1 MEKRERRKTV
11 LHPWH
16 QAAGGRMGEFAGY
29 EMPLWYPA
37 GAATEHVTVLERAG
51 LFDTSHMSV
60 LEVRGPDSLDLLQF
74 CFTKDLLRS
83 QPAGGGA
90 LNVGRS
96 AYGAFLDEQGNSIDD
111 AIVFRRGEDCFLVV
125 VNVGM
130 GQRVSAHLE
139 AYRRSRKVEIEDYS
153 GRIGKIDLQGP
164 QSARILVRLLSEA
177 QRVLSG
183 LVYFA
188 FAGDFRDPQSGPGG
202 EVRLRDGTPLLL
214 SRTGYTGEFGFEIF
228 VALERTETVWKAL
241 LEAGRPF
248 GLLPCGLAAR
258 DSLRTGA
265 VLPLS
270 GQDIGPWPFI
280 RHPWEFALPFDARKE
295 AFTKMFVGSGALLE
309 GRERAW
315 WTYPFVGRDVRKVAD
330 RGRSVVLDARGEE
343 IGSVTSCTTDR
354 AIGWHGGRI
363 VNASRPERPAGFS
376 TAGLACGFLRARKPL
391 RAGEVV
397 QLRDQ
402 RRTIEVV
409 IVEDIRPGRTARRP
423 MGEMLS

>member
-16 QAAGGRMGEFAGY
+16 QDAGGRMGEFAGY

-60 LEVRGPDSLDLLQF
+60 LEVRGPEALDLLQF
-74 CFTKDLLRS
+74 CFTKDLVRS
-83 QPAGGGA
+83 HPAGGGP

-96 AYGAFLDEQGNSIDD
+96 AYGAFLDEQGNVIDD

-125 VNVGM
+125 VNAGM
-130 GQRVSAHLE
+130 GQRVSTHLQ
-139 AYRRSRKVEIEDYS
+139 AYRRSRKVEIEDFS

-164 QSARILVRLLSEA
+164 QSAGILACLLSEA

-202 EVRLRDGTPLLL
+202 EVRLQDGTPLLL

-295 AFTKMFVGSGALLE
+295 AFTKIFVGGGALLE

-402 RRTIEVV
+402 RRTIEAV

>member
-1 MEKRERRKTV
+1 
-11 LHPWH
+11 
-16 QAAGGRMGEFAGY
+16 MGEFAGY

-60 LEVRGPDSLDLLQF
+60 LEVRGPEALDLLQF
-74 CFTKDLLRS
+74 CFTKDLVRS
-83 QPAGGGA
+83 HPAGGGP

-96 AYGAFLDEQGNSIDD
+96 AYGAFLDEQGNVIDD

-125 VNVGM
+125 VNAGM
-130 GQRVSAHLE
+130 GQRVSTHLQ
-139 AYRRSRKVEIEDYS
+139 AYRRSRKVEIEDFS

-164 QSARILVRLLSEA
+164 QSAGILACLLSEA

-202 EVRLRDGTPLLL
+202 EVRLQDGTPLLL

-295 AFTKMFVGSGALLE
+295 AFTKIFVGGGALLE

-402 RRTIEVV
+402 RRTIEAV